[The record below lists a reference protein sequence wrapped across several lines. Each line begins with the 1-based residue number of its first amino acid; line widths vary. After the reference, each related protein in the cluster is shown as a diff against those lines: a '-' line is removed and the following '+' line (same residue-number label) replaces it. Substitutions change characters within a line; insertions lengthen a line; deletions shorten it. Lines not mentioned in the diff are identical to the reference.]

1 MTTLH
6 VTLLGGLREMAAV
19 PLPAAEAAHGTRS
32 LRRFALELHV
42 PHERHA
48 VLDAELRAAAA
59 PEGTYLQGTD
69 ALWRV
74 VEGWTVEAH
83 GPRTGIHRYRVE
95 IEEVEDD
102 ARADSGAEGAGAS
115 AEAAG
120 MPAAGESADALQLK
134 LAVLVLPV
142 SDVDRAKS
150 FYESVGFRLDADH
163 ALDASYR
170 VVHMTPPG
178 SACSILFGTGVTTA
192 APGSVRGLHLVVSDI
207 ERACRELD
215 AKGVVTGG
223 IFHDTSGVFHRSTDE
238 KRVEGPDPQ
247 RRDYHSYAE
256 FSDPDGNAWVLQ
268 EVPAR
273 G

>member
-1 MTTLH
+1 M
-6 VTLLGGLREMAAV
+6 
-19 PLPAAEAAHGTRS
+19 
-32 LRRFALELHV
+32 
-42 PHERHA
+42 
-48 VLDAELRAAAA
+48 
-59 PEGTYLQGTD
+59 
-69 ALWRV
+69 
-74 VEGWTVEAH
+74 
-83 GPRTGIHRYRVE
+83 
-95 IEEVEDD
+95 
-102 ARADSGAEGAGAS
+102 
-115 AEAAG
+115 
-120 MPAAGESADALQLK
+120 QLK

-150 FYESVGFRLDADH
+150 FYEAVGFRLDADH
-163 ALDASYR
+163 AIDSSYR

-192 APGSVRGLHLVVSDI
+192 VPGSVRGLHLVVSDI

-215 AKGVVTGG
+215 ARGVVTGG

-238 KRVEGPDPQ
+238 KRVAGLDPQ

-256 FSDPDGNAWVLQ
+256 FSDPDGNVWVLQ

>member
-1 MTTLH
+1 MTMLH
-6 VTLLGGLREMAAV
+6 VTLLGGLREIAAV
-19 PLPAAEAAHGTRS
+19 PLPVAEAAHGTRS

-48 VLDAELRAAAA
+48 ALDAELRDAAA
-59 PEGTYLQGTD
+59 PDGTYLRGTD
-69 ALWRV
+69 ALWR

-95 IEEVEDD
+95 IEEVEE
-102 ARADSGAEGAGAS
+102 AAWAGSGAEGAGAS
-115 AEAAG
+115 AEAG
-120 MPAAGESADALQLK
+120 TLPVGESADAMQLK

-150 FYESVGFRLDADH
+150 FYEAVGFRLDADH
-163 ALDASYR
+163 AIDASYR

-207 ERACRELD
+207 ERACWEL
-215 AKGVVTGG
+215 AARGVATGG

-256 FSDPDGNAWVLQ
+256 FSDPDGNEWVLQ

>member
-1 MTTLH
+1 MTVLH
-6 VTLLGGLREMAAV
+6 VTLLGGLREIAAV
-19 PLPAAEAAHGTRS
+19 PLPVAEAAHGTRS

-48 VLDAELRAAAA
+48 ALDAELRAAAA
-59 PEGTYLQGTD
+59 PDGTYLKGTD

-74 VEGWTVEAH
+74 VEGWTVVAH
-83 GPRTGIHRYRVE
+83 GLRAGIHRYRVE
-95 IEEVEDD
+95 IEEVKDTAQAD
-102 ARADSGAEGAGAS
+102 TRAVGEGAS
-115 AEAAG
+115 AEAG
-120 MPAAGESADALQLK
+120 KLPAGESTDVMQLK

-150 FYESVGFRLDADH
+150 FYEAVGFRLDADH
-163 ALDASYR
+163 AIDASYR

-207 ERACRELD
+207 EQACRELHTR
-215 AKGVVTGG
+215 GVATGG

-256 FSDPDGNAWVLQ
+256 FSDPDGNEWVLQ

-273 G
+273 A

>member
-1 MTTLH
+1 M
-6 VTLLGGLREMAAV
+6 
-19 PLPAAEAAHGTRS
+19 
-32 LRRFALELHV
+32 
-42 PHERHA
+42 
-48 VLDAELRAAAA
+48 
-59 PEGTYLQGTD
+59 
-69 ALWRV
+69 
-74 VEGWTVEAH
+74 
-83 GPRTGIHRYRVE
+83 
-95 IEEVEDD
+95 
-102 ARADSGAEGAGAS
+102 
-115 AEAAG
+115 
-120 MPAAGESADALQLK
+120 QLK

-150 FYESVGFRLDADH
+150 FYEAVGFRLDADH
-163 ALDASYR
+163 AIDSSYR

-207 ERACRELD
+207 ERACRELH
-215 AKGVVTGG
+215 ARGVETGG

-238 KRVEGPDPQ
+238 KRVGGPDPQ

-256 FSDPDGNAWVLQ
+256 FGDPDGNVWVLQ

>member
-6 VTLLGGLREMAAV
+6 VTLLGGLREIAAV
-19 PLPAAEAAHGTRS
+19 RLPAAEAAHGTRS
-32 LRRFALELHV
+32 LRRFALELNV

-48 VLDAELRAAAA
+48 ALDAELRAAAA
-59 PEGTYLQGTD
+59 PDGTYLKGTD
-69 ALWRV
+69 AIWRV
-74 VEGWTVEAH
+74 VEGWTVVAH

-95 IEEVEDD
+95 IEEVED
-102 ARADSGAEGAGAS
+102 AAPAQTRAAGEGAS
-115 AEAAG
+115 ASGKFPAG
-120 MPAAGESADALQLK
+120 VSADVMQLK

-150 FYESVGFRLDADH
+150 FYEAVGFRLDADH
-163 ALDASYR
+163 AIDASYR

-178 SACSILFGTGVTTA
+178 SACSVLFGTGVTTA

-215 AKGVVTGG
+215 ARGVVTGG

-256 FSDPDGNAWVLQ
+256 FSDPDGNEWVLQ